1 MKVIV
6 LHGEDIKE
14 SYTRLKKFI
23 DTARERNWE
32 ILYDEISLTPSL
44 FGQDRL
50 TIVNDFRSIDKK
62 LLMRA
67 TGTLVIYNEG
77 EIGKTFLK
85 GLPKDAKIEEF
96 KLPKLIWNFLE
107 SIGPGKSEKIVR
119 DFHKIVEREPAE
131 FVFSLIAKQFR
142 DLYWVKTDSRSTGF
156 PSWKTSKLKSQASWF
171 TKEQLEKF
179 IDLLADIDVEVKTGK
194 ADLVPS
200 LDLFILKQLE

>member
-6 LHGEDIKE
+6 LHGEDIEK

-23 DTARERNWE
+23 DTAKERNWE

-62 LLMRA
+62 LLVRA

-77 EIGKTFLK
+77 EVGKTFLK

-156 PSWKTSKLKSQASWF
+156 PSWKTSKLKNQASGL
-171 TKEQLEKF
+171 TPDRLQEL
-179 IDLLADIDVEVKTGK
+179 INYLAEIDIDIKSGR
-194 ADLVPS
+194 ADLVSS
-200 LDLFILKQLE
+200 LDLFFLKHLQ